1 MKKASYRLLQWTMMM
16 GATAI
21 LASACVVTS
30 GDGDDDDSIF
40 DGGEG
45 GTSSTAGKTST
56 GGGGTTS
63 TAGKGGS
70 GGTAGTTAGTGGST
84 TAGTGGTGGTEPA
97 YVPGVC
103 EGGDEPT
110 MLPVC
115 DLKAED
121 EDADH
126 VCRKCLKTQCCTEW
140 KTCYGDTPT
149 SACGWGKTY
158 EADGQFDCI
167 QHCYLDGIADAA
179 DPDALVGDC
188 SDKCLNQCED
198 GEADMGFPTTITNDL
213 LGCAQDKCLDDCFP
227 AQ

>member
-1 MKKASYRLLQWTMMM
+1 MKKASYRLLQWTMLM

-30 GDGDDDDSIF
+30 SNDDDDDFF

-56 GGGGTTS
+56 GGAGTSS
-63 TAGKGGS
+63 TAGK
-70 GGTAGTTAGTGGST
+70 GGTAGTTAGTGGSST
-84 TAGTGGTGGTEPA
+84 TAGTGGTGGTAPT

-103 EGGDEPT
+103 EGGDEPSSVPACT
-110 MLPVC
+110 LN
-115 DLKAED
+115 
-121 EDADH
+121 ADDDKPEQA
-126 VCRKCLKTQCCTEW
+126 CRKCLKTQCCTEW

-149 SACGWGKTY
+149 NACGWGET
-158 EADGQFDCI
+158 EDAPGQFDCT
-167 QHCYLDGIADAA
+167 QNCYLDGIADAA
-179 DPDALVGDC
+179 DPNALIDEC
-188 SDKCLNQCED
+188 SSKCLNQCED
-198 GEADMGFPTTITNDL
+198 AEADMGFPTTITNDL